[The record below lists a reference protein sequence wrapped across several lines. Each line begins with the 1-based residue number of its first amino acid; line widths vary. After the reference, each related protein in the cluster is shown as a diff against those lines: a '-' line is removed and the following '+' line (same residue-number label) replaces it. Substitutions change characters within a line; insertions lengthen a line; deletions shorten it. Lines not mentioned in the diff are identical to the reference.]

1 MSDYVPKTD
10 AEIKAIAMDM
20 IGNRIFTSDY
30 CETIEEVGMV
40 FLPVAMCD
48 EAARADMIAKDYTC
62 FYEEY
67 SKALP
72 RGVNGLPMFTSMKC
86 LNSTDH
92 QRLQDVYRA
101 MRLALDA
108 V

>member
-20 IGNRIFTSDY
+20 VGSRIFTSDQ
-30 CETIEEVGMV
+30 CRTVEEIGMV
-40 FLPVAMCD
+40 FLPLAMCD
-48 EAARADMIAKDYTC
+48 EVVRADMIEKDYTF
-62 FYEEY
+62 FYEDY
-67 SKALP
+67 SKASP
-72 RGVNGLPMFTSMKC
+72 RGINGLPMFTSMKC

-92 QRLQDVYRA
+92 QRLRGVYGA
-101 MRLALDA
+101 MRRALDA

>member
-10 AEIKAIAMDM
+10 AEIKATALDM
-20 IGNRIFTSDY
+20 VGNRIFTSDQ
-30 CETIEEVGMV
+30 CRTIEEIGMV
-40 FLPVAMCD
+40 FLPLAMCD
-48 EAARADMIAKDYTC
+48 EAARADMIEKDYTF
-62 FYEEY
+62 FYEDY

-72 RGVNGLPMFTSMKC
+72 RGINGLPMFTSMKC

-92 QRLQDVYRA
+92 QRLRDVYRA
-101 MRLALDA
+101 MRRALDA